1 MAATIK
7 TTDYTGRKVD
17 ILALDGAF
25 NDSVFP
31 LTQSIYSSGSKV
43 CAGIQKLAQR
53 WLIEFLTPLG
63 SIPYLSDRGT
73 DFIYKVRSGRI
84 RTELDARLAFSFAK
98 EKAALNL
105 RREDVAGSFPDDEK
119 YKEAVLLGVQ
129 VSMGSS
135 LSLSVRID
143 SVAEESRVFV
153 VPLNVVPAR

>member
-1 MAATIK
+1 MAATTK

-25 NDSVFP
+25 NDGVFP
-31 LTQSIYSSGSKV
+31 LTQSIYSPSSKV

-53 WLIEFLTPLG
+53 WLIEFLTALG
-63 SIPYLSDRGT
+63 SIPYLADRGT

-98 EKAALNL
+98 EKVALNL

-119 YKEAVLLGVQ
+119 
-129 VSMGSS
+129 
-135 LSLSVRID
+135 
-143 SVAEESRVFV
+143 
-153 VPLNVVPAR
+153 